1 MKEPAYNG
9 IESSI
14 VDLINLRRFELVVPT
29 LPADEIP
36 CDRCAKDTEGEGAAP
51 IYNGVAKKEVL
62 DDVIVPAAHTEADVK
77 DRPLP
82 ELRGEVVLFIGI
94 RHQGVVGCH
103 HGYVEVHK
111 VA

>member
-9 IESSI
+9 IESGI

-36 CDRCAKDTEGEGAAP
+36 CDRCAKDTDGEGAAP
-51 IYNGVAKKEVL
+51 INNGVAKEEVL
-62 DDVIVPAAHTEADVK
+62 DYVIVPAAHTEADVK

-103 HGYVEVHK
+103 HGYIEVHK

>member
-9 IESSI
+9 IQSGI
-14 VDLINLRRFELVVPT
+14 VDLIDLRRFELVVPA

-36 CDRCAKDTEGEGAAP
+36 CDRRAKDTEGEGAAP
-51 IYNGVAKKEVL
+51 IDYGVAEEEVL
-62 DDVIVPAAHTEADVK
+62 DDVIVPAAHTETDVK

-82 ELRGEVVLFIGI
+82 ELGGEVVLFIGI

-103 HGYVEVHK
+103 HGYVEVHE